1 MGHACTLVLVIEIH
15 SFADSEEVAALPV
28 CFRMNLCSS
37 IARFFEAVAVLEL
50 L

>member
-1 MGHACTLVLVIEIH
+1 MGHACTLVLVFEMH
-15 SFADSEEVAALPV
+15 SADSEEVAALPV